1 MLHSLSIRDFVIVN
15 QLDLEFEAGFTVLT
29 GETGAGKS
37 ILIDALSLALGARGE
52 GGVTRTGC
60 DKAEISAIFSIANN
74 LEASAWLAEAEL
86 ENDGQELVLR
96 RVMFAD
102 GRSRA
107 YINGATVTVSQLKE
121 LGELLVDIYSQNAHH
136 SLLKPATQRLV
147 LDNFGG
153 LSALASQVSAHFKIW
168 HKLHQQ
174 RLESEK
180 NASQYADEFAELR
193 DKARELAQLSLT
205 AIEWDELQQEHL
217 RLSNGASLI
226 TGGEQCR
233 DLLSEGELSAIR
245 LLSQVQHK
253 LQQLREYD
261 TEISEA
267 VETLDSA
274 MIQLEETDRFLNRYL
289 QRADLDPSRLAELDA
304 RIQNI
309 HNVSR
314 KYRVQPE
321 EIAALLAQS
330 QARMAELA
338 LFANDGEL
346 AKQEAQALSLYMQ
359 LANSLSEGRQLAA
372 AKLSTQISAEMQRL
386 SLSGGKFEVAL
397 SSNDKD
403 VSGKI
408 SQTPNVNGLEQVEFL
423 VAGHAGV
430 AAKPLAKTASGG
442 ELSRISLA
450 IRVVTAQKESVPT
463 MIFDEVDVGIGG
475 GVAEVVG
482 QLLKQLGESVNDGSI
497 SQRQVLVITHLPQV
511 AALGSHHLRV
521 SKSLVNAQTLS
532 TIAVLDE
539 TERVEEIARMLGG
552 LEITEMTRQ
561 HAKEML
567 AL

>member
-261 TEISEA
+261 AEISEA

-403 VSGKI
+403 ISGKI
-408 SQTPNVNGLEQVEFL
+408 SQPPNVNGLEQVEFL

-450 IRVVTAQKESVPT
+450 IRVVTAQKESIPT

-552 LEITEMTRQ
+552 LEITQMTRQ

>member
-15 QLDLEFEAGFTVLT
+15 QLDLEFDSGFTVLT

-52 GGVTRTGC
+52 GGVTRAGC
-60 DKAEISAIFSIANN
+60 DKAEISAIFSIADNQQAV
-74 LEASAWLAEAEL
+74 EWLVDAEL
-86 ENDGQELVLR
+86 ESDGQELVLR

-136 SLLKPATQRLV
+136 SLLKPATQRMV
-147 LDNFGG
+147 LDNFGE
-153 LSALASQVSAHFKIW
+153 LSTLASQVSAHFKTW
-168 HKLHQQ
+168 HKLNQL
-174 RLESEK
+174 RVETEK
-180 NASQYADEFAELR
+180 NANQYADELADLR
-193 DKARELAQLSLT
+193 DKARELAQLSIT
-205 AIEWDELQQEHL
+205 ASEWDDLQQEHL

-226 TGGEQCR
+226 SGGEECR
-233 DLLSEGELSAIR
+233 ELLSEGELSAIR

-253 LQQLREYD
+253 LQNLREYD
-261 TEISEA
+261 ASIVEA
-267 VETLDSA
+267 LETLDSA
-274 MIQLEETDRFLNRYL
+274 MIQLEETDRFLNHYL
-289 QRADLDPSRLAELDA
+289 QRADLDPARLAELDA

-309 HNVSR
+309 HNISR

-321 EIAALLAQS
+321 ELGELLNKS

-346 AKQEAQALSLYMQ
+346 AKQEAQALSAYMA
-359 LANSLSEGRQLAA
+359 LATKLSEGRQLAA

-397 SSNDKD
+397 IQPEKDKN
-403 VSGKI
+403 
-408 SQTPNVNGLEQVEFL
+408 TPNANGLEQVEFL

-430 AAKPLAKTASGG
+430 VARSLVKAASGG

-450 IRVVTAQKESVPT
+450 IRVVTAQKESIPT

-482 QLLKQLGESVNDGSI
+482 QLLKQLGESQSAGGLSP
-497 SQRQVLVITHLPQV
+497 RQVLVITHLPQV
-511 AALGSHHLRV
+511 AALGAHHLRV

-532 TIAVLDE
+532 TIAVLNQV
-539 TERVEEIARMLGG
+539 ERVEEIARMLGG
-552 LEITEMTRQ
+552 IEITETTRQ

-567 AL
+567 VKA

>member
-1 MLHSLSIRDFVIVN
+1 MLQSLSIRDFVIVN
-15 QLDLEFEAGFTVLT
+15 QLDLEFESGFTVLT

-52 GGVTRTGC
+52 GGVTRAGC
-60 DKAEISAIFSIANN
+60 DKAEISAIFNISNN
-74 LEASAWLAEAEL
+74 LEAIEWLVDAAL

-136 SLLKPATQRLV
+136 SLLKPTTQRIV
-147 LDNFGG
+147 LDNFGE
-153 LSALASQVSAHFKIW
+153 LSALASQVSAHYKAWCQFN
-168 HKLHQQ
+168 QQ
-174 RLESEK
+174 RIEVEK
-180 NASQYADEFAELR
+180 NASQYADELADLR
-193 DKARELAQLSLT
+193 DKARELAQLSIT
-205 AIEWDELQQEHL
+205 ASEWDELQQEHL

-226 TGGEQCR
+226 TGGEECR
-233 DLLSEGELSAIR
+233 ELLSEGELSAIR
-245 LLSQVQHK
+245 LLSQVLHK
-253 LQQLREYD
+253 LQNLRDYD
-261 TEISEA
+261 ASIAEA

-289 QRADLDPSRLAELDA
+289 QRADLDPGRLAELDA
-304 RIQNI
+304 RIQSI
-309 HNVSR
+309 HNTSR

-321 EIAALLAQS
+321 ELAELLTKS
-330 QARMAELA
+330 HTRMAELA

-346 AKQEAQALSLYMQ
+346 AKQEAQALAAYMQ
-359 LANSLSEGRQLAA
+359 LAKKLSEGRQLAA
-372 AKLSTQISAEMQRL
+372 TKLSVQISAEMQRL

-397 SSNDKD
+397 SSQEKDK
-403 VSGKI
+403 
-408 SQTPNVNGLEQVEFL
+408 QLPNANGLEQVEFL

-430 AAKPLAKTASGG
+430 AARPLAKVASGG

-450 IRVVTAQKESVPT
+450 IRVVTAQKENIPT

-482 QLLKQLGESVNDGSI
+482 QLLKQLGESPSVGNASR
-497 SQRQVLVITHLPQV
+497 RQVLVITHLPQV
-511 AALGSHHLRV
+511 AALGAHHLRV
-521 SKSLVNAQTLS
+521 SKSLVNEQTLS
-532 TIAVLDE
+532 SIAVLNE
-539 TERVEEIARMLGG
+539 AERVEEIARMLGG
-552 LEITEMTRQ
+552 IELTETTRQ

-567 AL
+567 TR

>member
-346 AKQEAQALSLYMQ
+346 AKQEAQALSAYMQ

-372 AKLSTQISAEMQRL
+372 VKLSTQISAEMQRL